1 MPSPAPL
8 TKNPRNNGFPHFG
21 GQVVHDISLS
31 KILWVCGSKCR
42 LWRLPIPVNFVVACR
57 ASERSR
63 VTAYVMVTAEARRFA
78 ASYELVV
85 VVEYAL
91 PLMHGLE
98 QSQFSVNARL
108 PVLIRVVL

>member
-1 MPSPAPL
+1 
-8 TKNPRNNGFPHFG
+8 
-21 GQVVHDISLS
+21 
-31 KILWVCGSKCR
+31 
-42 LWRLPIPVNFVVACR
+42 
-57 ASERSR
+57 
-63 VTAYVMVTAEARRFA
+63 MVTAEARRFA